1 MAWWILQNVAI
12 AAVLAAAVALICR
25 VTRIGPVTRHALW
38 LLVLVKLITPPLV
51 VWPWAVPDVLG
62 LTVDARADDQAT
74 FTHAAPPLE
83 RTSTTARVQFAPS
96 DDVVTRGGDRGQ
108 NRGLA
113 DLAGTIGPWLL
124 GLWLIGSVAALGI
137 EAVRATRLARRVR
150 AGVPVDPSIARRAAA
165 LASTLGIRPIRVV
178 AVTGLT
184 APAVWSLGRPVLMW
198 PRDLDLTTTDASLDG
213 LLVHELAHI
222 RRRDHLVGWLELAAG
237 VVWWWNPLFWFVRS
251 ALREQAELAC
261 DAWVISALPNGRRA
275 YAESLL
281 ALSGAVPRGAS
292 LAVIGIH
299 ATSRRV
305 LERRLVMIMK
315 GRAPIRLSLGAL
327 LAIALVAGA
336 TLPAWAI
343 GEAQQTPPAA
353 APLTMPAPQ
362 TTPPATTAP
371 PPATAP
377 VPAIAPQTPPAPK
390 AASTQPAPAKAAPS
404 LQTPKTAPPA
414 VRKVSPVWAIA
425 PNLDALPADAKELAQ
440 GFEKDRAAIQAE
452 VDKKVEARRTE
463 LVKALEALQEQYT
476 KAGKLDEAV
485 AIRDYIKAGGTAWWI
500 RYSR

>member
-1 MAWWILQNVAI
+1 
-12 AAVLAAAVALICR
+12 
-25 VTRIGPVTRHALW
+25 
-38 LLVLVKLITPPLV
+38 
-51 VWPWAVPDVLG
+51 
-62 LTVDARADDQAT
+62 
-74 FTHAAPPLE
+74 
-83 RTSTTARVQFAPS
+83 
-96 DDVVTRGGDRGQ
+96 
-108 NRGLA
+108 
-113 DLAGTIGPWLL
+113 
-124 GLWLIGSVAALGI
+124 
-137 EAVRATRLARRVR
+137 
-150 AGVPVDPSIARRAAA
+150 
-165 LASTLGIRPIRVV
+165 
-178 AVTGLT
+178 
-184 APAVWSLGRPVLMW
+184 
-198 PRDLDLTTTDASLDG
+198 
-213 LLVHELAHI
+213 
-222 RRRDHLVGWLELAAG
+222 
-237 VVWWWNPLFWFVRS
+237 
-251 ALREQAELAC
+251 
-261 DAWVISALPNGRRA
+261 
-275 YAESLL
+275 
-281 ALSGAVPRGAS
+281 
-292 LAVIGIH
+292 
-299 ATSRRV
+299 
-305 LERRLVMIMK
+305 MIMK

-327 LAIALVAGA
+327 VAIALVAGA

-343 GEAQQTPPAA
+343 GAAQQTPPAA
-353 APLTMPAPQ
+353 ASPTMPAPQ